1 MLKAKDLRNE
11 SEEELERKLEDLQ
24 KEIYDLRSQQ
34 LDKKTQKTHLIS
46 QKRKE
51 IARILT
57 IRSEREVKGSS

>member
-11 SEEELERKLEDLQ
+11 SAEELDVKLASLRQ
-24 KEIYDLRSQQ
+24 EIYNLRSEQ
-34 LDKKTQKTHLIS
+34 LENKSKQTHLIG

-57 IRSEREVKGSS
+57 VKGEKK

>member
-11 SEEELERKLEDLQ
+11 SIEELKEKLASLR
-24 KEIYDLRSQQ
+24 KEIYELQSEINRKSE
-34 LDKKTQKTHLIS
+34 KPHLIG

-57 IRSEREVKGSS
+57 VLHENELAGK